1 MRRGLS
7 SNWTENR
14 GKERCY
20 CFFPRISSLCTLND
34 LQAVL
39 TRRAI
44 RRDVPVERLPGNAE
58 FGAQVSHLR
67 FLLPHGSHGQAHL
80 WRRHFEGRTAFS
92 SAGAGRSQPGSGSLG
107 NQVSFKLCERSEDA
121 EHELPRRRRGVDRRA
136 VAGEHLETDAAHA
149 EVVNDIDEVAQVAAQ
164 PIELPNDQGVPTAQ
178 GLEGGIESR
187 PRIEA
192 AGGAVL
198 VEPAR
203 GNSGGP
209 KSVALQ
215 IGALRSVRLRHTHVA
230 DLHCVT

>member
-1 MRRGLS
+1 VLL
-7 SNWTENR
+7 
-14 GKERCY
+14 
-20 CFFPRISSLCTLND
+20 FLPARISSLCTLND

-178 GLEGGIESR
+178 GTTNSAVTGRSSTSMRSLLGWKWGDGIFGGLGLLTHGKDSCWIVTLRPGLFWEGVYG
-187 PRIEA
+187 A
-192 AGGAVL
+192 ADKAANLAG
-198 VEPAR
+198 
-203 GNSGGP
+203 
-209 KSVALQ
+209 
-215 IGALRSVRLRHTHVA
+215 
-230 DLHCVT
+230 